1 MPLPTNPNVTTV
13 HLGRYT
19 REHAN
24 TIAERLEKAEIIW
37 WYKDSGFLSS
47 LWEMSSV
54 RIFVDKDRL
63 DEAKQISADV
73 LAADGIPPDAA
84 DPGSLLKP

>member
-1 MPLPTNPNVTTV
+1 MPLPSNPNVTTV

-24 TIAERLEKAEIIW
+24 QIAEGLERSRIVW

-47 LWEMSSV
+47 LWELSSV
-54 RIFVDKDRL
+54 RIFVDRDRL
-63 DEAKQISADV
+63 DQAKQISAEV

>member
-1 MPLPTNPNVTTV
+1 MPLPSNPNVTTV

-24 TIAERLEKAEIIW
+24 TIAERLDKAEIIW

-63 DEAKQISADV
+63 GEAKQISAEV